1 MFKGKSI
8 IHVITSTRLDRGGP
22 SLSATQLMEALRLGG
37 QEGMLVCPDAQ
48 DDPKNYAVCSSKS
61 YPSLEHLLAVEPR
74 DSIGALH
81 IHGVWEWY
89 LHQVSILARK
99 SRIPYVFSPHGM
111 LEPWAMSHRRWKKRL
126 AWWLYQRNDLKHSA
140 MLLATAPSEAEQFSR
155 LGLTN
160 KTVVLPNGIDFPA
173 DLLDKESEQPSRDS
187 AAIRTA
193 LFLSRIHPKKGLGML
208 VEAWAKVR
216 PQGWQMRVVGPDAG
230 GHRQWV
236 ESQVKRYDLQK
247 SWTFQEAVYGEEKA
261 KAFLSSDLFILPT
274 FSENFGIAV
283 AEALAH
289 RLPVV
294 TTKGAPWQGLIDHR
308 CGWWVAPSVEGI
320 TQALAQA
327 TSTSSQE
334 LNAMG
339 QRGRTWAREEFA
351 WPTIAQRLKEAYEL
365 YIP

>member
-1 MFKGKSI
+1 MLKGKSV

-22 SLSATQLMEALRLGG
+22 SLSATQLMESLQQIG
-37 QEGMLVCPDAQ
+37 QEGMLVCPDHQHA
-48 DDPKNYAVCSSKS
+48 PSGFARITVEC
-61 YPSLEHLLAVEPR
+61 YPSLEKLLVSQVR
-74 DSIGALH
+74 DKIGALH

-89 LHQVSILARK
+89 LHNVAKLARQ
-99 SRIPYVFSPHGM
+99 SRIPYVFSPRGM
-111 LEPWAMSHRRWKKRL
+111 LEPWAIRHRRWKKRL

-160 KTVVLPNGIDFPA
+160 KTVVLPNGIDFPT
-173 DLLDKESEQPSRDS
+173 DLPDKESEQPSRE
-187 AAIRTA
+187 AATIRTA

-208 VEAWAKVR
+208 VEAWAKIR
-216 PQGWQMRVVGPDAG
+216 PQGWQMRVVGPDSG

-236 ESQVKRYDLQK
+236 ESLVKRYDLQK

-283 AEALAH
+283 AEALAY

-294 TTKGAPWQGLIDHR
+294 TTTGAPWQGLIDHR
-308 CGWWVAPSVEGI
+308 CGWWVTPSVEGI

-339 QRGRTWAREEFA
+339 QRGRAWVREEFA

>member
-1 MFKGKSI
+1 MLKGKSV

-22 SLSATQLMEALRLGG
+22 SLSATQLMESLQQIG
-37 QEGMLVCPDAQ
+37 QDGMLVCPDHQHA
-48 DDPKNYAVCSSKS
+48 PSGFARITVEC
-61 YPSLEHLLAVEPR
+61 YPSLEKLLVSQVR
-74 DSIGALH
+74 DKIGALH

-89 LHQVSILARK
+89 LHKVSKLARQ

-126 AWWLYQRNDLKHSA
+126 AWWMYQRNDLKHSA

-155 LGLTN
+155 LGLSN
-160 KTVVLPNGIDFPA
+160 KTVTLPNGIEFPS
-173 DLLDKESEQPSRDS
+173 DIPGEGSEIRPKDS
-187 AAIRTA
+187 TSIRTA

-236 ESQVKRYDLQK
+236 ESQVNRYDLQK
-247 SWTFQEAVYGEEKA
+247 SWTFQDAVYGDDKA
-261 KAFLSSDLFILPT
+261 NAFLSSDLFILPT

-283 AEALAH
+283 AEALAY

-339 QRGRTWAREEFA
+339 QRGRAWVREEFA

>member
-1 MFKGKSI
+1 MIKGKSVV
-8 IHVITSTRLDRGGP
+8 HVITSTRLDRGGP
-22 SLSATQLMEALRLGG
+22 SLSATQLMEALRHGG
-37 QEGMLVCPDAQ
+37 QGGLLVCPDAQ
-48 DDPKNYAVCSSKS
+48 DDPRSYAVGSCES
-61 YPSLEHLLAVEPR
+61 YPSLERLLAVEPR
-74 DSIGALH
+74 ESIGALH

-89 LHQVSILARK
+89 LHNVSKLARK
-99 SRIPYVFSPHGM
+99 YKIPYVFSPHGM
-111 LEPWAMSHRRWKKRL
+111 LEPWAMRHRRWKKSL
-126 AWWLYQRNDLKHSA
+126 AWWLYQRKDLQHSA

-173 DLLDKESEQPSRDS
+173 DLLGGESQRPVRDS
-187 AAIRTA
+187 TSIRTA

-236 ESQVKRYDLQK
+236 ESLVRRYDLQAN
-247 SWTFQEAVYGEEKA
+247 WTFHDAVYGEEKA
-261 KAFLSSDLFILPT
+261 KVFLSSDLFVLPT

-283 AEALAH
+283 AEALAY

-294 TTKGAPWQGLIDHR
+294 TTTGAPWQGLIDHR

-320 TQALAQA
+320 TQALVQA
-327 TSTSSQE
+327 TSTSPQE

-339 QRGRTWAREEFA
+339 QRGRAWVRDEFA